1 MTRCSSCQGEGC
13 HDCGHRGLVPDWDDL
28 ISDAEE
34 EDFYDPSCIDCVL
47 NRLRETR
54 PLNDS
59 GSALDKILRRMDANR
74 MRGEA

>member
-1 MTRCSSCQGEGC
+1 MTRCSSCRGEGC
-13 HDCGHRGLVPDWDDL
+13 HDCGHNGLAQEWDDGMPYM
-28 ISDAEE
+28 